1 MPPPTV
7 DQEAP
12 SSAPGPHPG
21 AAGAPRR
28 SGAGALLVGLGILL
42 SRVMGLVRDAV
53 FAYHLGNSPAAAAF
67 KAALRIPNFLQNL
80 FGEGVLSASFIPV
93 YARLLGRD
101 DREEAGRV
109 AGAVFGLLALTTS
122 ALTLLG
128 VLLTPQLIDLVVP
141 GFEGELRATTIH
153 LVRIL
158 FPGTGLLVT
167 SAWCLG
173 ILNSHRRF
181 FLSYAAPVLWNL
193 AQIAALLAFG
203 PSRKGEALVEVLAWA
218 ATAGSALQLGVQLPS
233 VLALLGRFRPSLDV
247 GRAAVRQVLTSF
259 PPVLLGR
266 GVVQISA
273 YVDLAIASLL
283 TARAFSALDYVQR
296 VYLIPVSLF
305 GMAVSAAELPEMAR
319 AQGSAEEVHRE
330 VRERIA
336 SGGRRIAFLVVPS
349 AAAFVFL
356 GDMVAAP
363 IWQRGRFGP
372 ADTRYAWY
380 LLMAA
385 AVGLLASTLGRLYSS
400 AFYALQDTRTPLRFA
415 AVRVAVGA
423 GLAFALALG
432 IPEWTGVPRE
442 LGAVG
447 ITVASGVAA
456 WLELTLLRRA
466 LERRVGPVAG
476 ATAGVLARLW
486 SAALVAAG
494 AGLLV
499 KVALAR
505 ARGAAEGVAQEWHGT
520 FLPAPAMNVY
530 LGALLVVAPFGLLYF
545 AITWAMKVPE
555 CRVVVSRV
563 LRLGRR

>member
-1 MPPPTV
+1 V
-7 DQEAP
+7 A
-12 SSAPGPHPG
+12 G
-21 AAGAPRR
+21 AARR

-42 SRVMGLVRDAV
+42 SRLMGLARDSV

-93 YARLLGRD
+93 YARLLGQE

-128 VLLTPQLIDLVVP
+128 MLLTPQLIDLVVP

-158 FPGTGLLVT
+158 FPGTGLLVA

-203 PSRKGEALVEVLAWA
+203 PGRKGEALVEVLAWA
-218 ATAGSALQLGVQLPS
+218 ATVGSALQFGVQLPS
-233 VLALLGRFRPSLDV
+233 VLSLLGRFRPSLDLA
-247 GRAAVRQVLTSF
+247 RASARRVLTSF

-273 YVDLAIASLL
+273 YVDLAIASLI

-319 AQGSAEEVHRE
+319 ATGGTEEIHRE
-330 VRERIA
+330 VRERVA

-349 AAAFVFL
+349 AAAFFFL

-363 IWQRGRFGP
+363 IWQRGQFGP

-380 LLMAA
+380 LLMAS

-415 AVRVAVGA
+415 AVRVAAGA

-432 IPEWTGVPRE
+432 IPEWTGVPEE
-442 LGAVG
+442 LGAAG

-456 WLELTLLRRA
+456 WLELALLRRA
-466 LERRVGPVAG
+466 LERRVGRAPGV
-476 ATAGVLARLW
+476 TAGVMLRLW
-486 SAALVAAG
+486 GAAAAG
-494 AGLLV
+494 AAAGLLV
-499 KVALAR
+499 KLALVKTH
-505 ARGAAEGVAQEWHGT
+505 GAAPGVAQEWHGD

-530 LGALLVVAPFGLLYF
+530 LGTLLVVAPFGLLYF

-555 CRVVVSRV
+555 SRAVVGRL
-563 LRLGRR
+563 LRRPRAHG